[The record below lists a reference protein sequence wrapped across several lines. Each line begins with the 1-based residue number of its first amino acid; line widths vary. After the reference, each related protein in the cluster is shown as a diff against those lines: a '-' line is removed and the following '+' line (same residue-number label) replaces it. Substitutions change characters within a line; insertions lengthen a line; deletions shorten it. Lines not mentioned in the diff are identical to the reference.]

1 MNKVALDTNIAIDI
15 LNGKRETVDSLGKYD
30 LLFLPVTVCGE
41 LLFGARN
48 SSKREENLRKFREFI
63 KQSKILPITGDVAEQ
78 YAEIRWRL
86 KHEGKPIPEND
97 IWIAATAS
105 SIEATLLTTDN
116 DFVHLDPVFCKVILI
131 EANK

>member
-97 IWIAATAS
+97 IWIAS
-105 SIEATLLTTDN
+105 L
-116 DFVHLDPVFCKVILI
+116 CK
-131 EANK
+131 ANGVPLMTKDRHFSYIDGLALEPT